1 MTEAG
6 EIPIKDGWRGR
17 FYEDFEVGDV
27 YQHAIG
33 KTVTESD
40 NEWFT
45 LLTLNTQ
52 QSHFNVEYA
61 RRIEFGRI
69 LVNSTFTLALVTGL
83 TVSDISQNVIA
94 NLGWDEVRLPHPVF
108 IGDTIWA
115 ESMVLSTRESRSR
128 PNAGLVTVKTR
139 GLNQDGK
146 ECIKFKRTILVNKRS
161 EAGSLD
167 AFPKA
172 ERPIQSDEP

>member
-1 MTEAG
+1 LTE
-6 EIPIKDGWRGR
+6 GWRGR
-17 FYEDFEVGDV
+17 FYEDFQVGDV
-27 YQHAIG
+27 YQHPLG

-45 LLTLNTQ
+45 MLTLNTQ

-69 LVNSTFTLALVTGL
+69 LVNSTFTLALATGL
-83 TVSDISQNVIA
+83 TVSDISQNVVA

-115 ESMVLSTRESRSR
+115 ETIVLSARESRTR
-128 PNAGLVTVKTR
+128 PNAGIVTVKTR

-146 ECIKFKRTILVNKRS
+146 ECITFKRTILVNKRS
-161 EAGSLD
+161 EAGTLNV
-167 AFPKA
+167 FPKA
-172 ERPIQSDEP
+172 ERPIEAES